1 LEILFL
7 TLVVIASVAKT
18 LQYFTLFSW
27 MVLNLLVIFL
37 LGAFLSIL
45 GSCLLLLG
53 VKVILVYLTFIFAS
67 GIYKVLDSKLF
78 EKC

>member
-1 LEILFL
+1 
-7 TLVVIASVAKT
+7 
-18 LQYFTLFSW
+18 